1 MYIKKSELM
10 AMVVIVAALWHWIP
24 WDPLT
29 FLENLTVQVCLVIMA
44 AGVIVVG
51 EWLYEHLME
60 KKIPD

>member
-10 AMVVIVAALWHWIP
+10 AMVVIVSALWYWIP

-29 FLENLTVQVCLVIMA
+29 FLESLMVQASLVIMA
-44 AGVIVVG
+44 VGVIVVV
-51 EWLYEHLME
+51 EWVYEVLME